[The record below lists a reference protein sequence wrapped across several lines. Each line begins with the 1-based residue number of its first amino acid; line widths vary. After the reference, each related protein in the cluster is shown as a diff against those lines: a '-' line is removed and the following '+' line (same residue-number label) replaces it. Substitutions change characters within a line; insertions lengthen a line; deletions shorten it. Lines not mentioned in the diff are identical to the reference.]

1 MIRASNGQIR
11 EREWWICGGGLLLGG
26 YVSGPTLPAA
36 ATAVLAN
43 TEGANILRR
52 NSDDVGW
59 EYGVL
64 VDANKG
70 KVKCKLCDKV
80 HTKKRNRLTTVRL
93 NKLVYIQFNSKLINK
108 KEKIKS
114 KKISDVLLSNDTT
127 EAQGFLHENGDD
139 CALVV
144 YRDEEDEMEGTGIPW
159 SVIGDAVGAEEQLEL
174 RRSARVGQLYEGEEF
189 DSEEQFDEDEDDY
202 VEPY

>member
-1 MIRASNGQIR
+1 MATRILSLTSSSSGC
-11 EREWWICGGGLLLGG
+11 ERNW
-26 YVSGPTLPAA
+26 SGF
-36 ATAVLAN
+36 
-43 TEGANILRR
+43 EG
-52 NSDDVGW
+52 
-59 EYGVL
+59 
-64 VDANKG
+64 
-70 KVKCKLCDKV
+70 V
-80 HTKKRNRLTTVRL
+80 HTKKRNRLTTACL

-114 KKISDVLLSNDTT
+114 KKISDVFLSNDTT
-127 EAQGFLHENGDD
+127 EAQGFLHENGDG

-174 RRSARVGQLYEGEEF
+174 RRSARVRQLYKGEEF
-189 DSEEQFDEDEDDY
+189 DSEEEQFDEDEDDY